1 LKTTA
6 QAGFNGSAPD
16 GVDAGQQATLTSI
29 DYFFA
34 VMWFT
39 LTCALFM
46 CFQRI
51 LK

>member
-1 LKTTA
+1 L
-6 QAGFNGSAPD
+6 QARHNGRQRRLLA
-16 GVDAGQQATLTSI
+16 SI

-39 LTCALFM
+39 LTCALIM